1 MARSSRWF
9 GHSPATRWDR
19 GYRGSFTLVEML
31 VAMAI
36 TLVMMAA
43 VVTLFANV
51 SNSVRNRRAT
61 IEMSGQLRH
70 LRNVLQQ
77 DLRGATCPGV
87 TWQRPDSNHGYI
99 ELIEGQYREGYASML
114 VDGVD
119 NLAPPDFNGEIDYKQ
134 SVLPASNLPFAS
146 PDWVTD
152 GGGLGDY
159 DDIFMLTVR
168 NEREPFVGKSPVD
181 ADDDRDS
188 SSDGDPAGYEGWNAE
203 AIESPLAEVIWYAIE
218 NPAAADN
225 ANNFFGEP
233 GMRTIYRRALLIAP
247 WVNPYLEADTDGDGI
262 VQLTGGLTIKPVPG
276 LCRVLPSNR
285 VGPNDVAAALAALTE
300 FQDRY
305 DLSVRLEWDYN
316 IGHWKI
322 VANTLADLTKREN
335 RYLHYGF
342 WKGQGSNDPDRRIF
356 PYGMVSV
363 GSGYSGSSQDV
374 EFIQDDEIPRPGG
387 SGQDARATG
396 HMINMPGLNGLAV
409 YTVETDNYTSPV
421 GDSRRYGARP
431 FAFVDATPTNGVP
444 ATARAMLDDAGHV
457 VRVVHGPAP
466 LWGTR
471 RGEDVMMTD
480 AVAFDVRVY
489 DPGAPLFGARDDLNN
504 TSSPIGVILD
514 PSDPGWAA
522 AYVHQDNTDSVG
534 SFIGESV
541 ANNTAS
547 PFPFVSQ
554 GAYVDMGYGF
564 SWRLSPPA
572 MLPIPKFAVSSYT
585 YPWFFVPRTLSD
597 VSGNQLAP
605 GYAVYDTWSFHYEN
619 NGVNEDADSNAAGL
633 PLIDEGTDG
642 LDGMGNYVQG
652 ASIVPDTRLG
662 VDDVGERETTPPY
675 DKPLRGAQVLVRVY
689 ERDSR
694 AVRQVRVNQHFMPE

>member
-1 MARSSRWF
+1 
-9 GHSPATRWDR
+9 
-19 GYRGSFTLVEML
+19 ML

-61 IEMSGQLRH
+61 IEMSAQLRH

-99 ELIEGQYREGYASML
+99 ELIEGQYREGYASILIDGIDIL
-114 VDGVD
+114 V
-119 NLAPPDFNGEIDYKQ
+119 APDFNGEIDHKQ
-134 SVLPASNLPFAS
+134 SVLPASNMPFAN

-181 ADDDRDS
+181 ADDDENS

-285 VGPNDVAAALAALTE
+285 VGQTDVAGALAALTE

-342 WKGQGSNDPDRRIF
+342 WKGKGSNDPDRRIY
-356 PYGMVSV
+356 PYPMVSI
-363 GSGYSGSSQDV
+363 GSGYSGSSQPV
-374 EFIQDDEIPRPGG
+374 EFIQDDEIPRPAG
-387 SGQDARATG
+387 SGQDAEATG
-396 HMINMPGLNGLAV
+396 EMQNMPGLNGFGTYRV
-409 YTVETDNYTSPV
+409 DPNNFTPPV
-421 GDSRRYGARP
+421 GDSRRYSARP
-431 FAFVDATPTNGVP
+431 FAFVDDTPTNGVP

-457 VRVVHGPAP
+457 VRVVHGPVP

-489 DPGAPLFGARDDLNN
+489 DPGAPLFGYREDLSNPSN
-504 TSSPIGVILD
+504 MTILE
-514 PSDPGWAA
+514 PSDPGWTA
-522 AYVHQDNTDSVG
+522 AYAYGPDNG
-534 SFIGESV
+534 SGTNIGF
-541 ANNTAS
+541 NTS
-547 PFPFVSQ
+547 PTAKFPLTGQ

-564 SWRLSPPA
+564 SRQLPPPSGPG
-572 MLPIPKFAVSSYT
+572 MLNTPKFFSASMI
-585 YPWFFVPRTLSD
+585 YPWFFMPRTLSD
-597 VSGNQLAP
+597 VTGNQLAP

-619 NGVNEDADSNAAGL
+619 NGVNEDADTNAAGL

-642 LDGMGNYVQG
+642 LDGIGNYVQG
-652 ASIVPDTRLG
+652 SGIVQDTRLG
-662 VDDVGERETTPPY
+662 VDDVGEREAVPPY

>member
-1 MARSSRWF
+1 
-9 GHSPATRWDR
+9 
-19 GYRGSFTLVEML
+19 ML

-99 ELIEGQYREGYASML
+99 ELIEGPYREGHASYL
-114 VDGVD
+114 IDGID
-119 NLAPPDFNGEIDYKQ
+119 IPAAPDFNSEIDHKQ
-134 SVLPASNLPFAS
+134 SVIPASNLPFAS

-159 DDIFMLTVR
+159 DDILMLTVR
-168 NEREPFVGKSPVD
+168 NEREPFVGKSPTDVG
-181 ADDDRDS
+181 DDDSR
-188 SSDGDPAGYEGWNAE
+188 DGDPDGFGGWEDE
-203 AIESPLAEVIWYAIE
+203 AIESPLAEVIWYSIE
-218 NPAAADN
+218 NPAEADR

-247 WVNPYLEADTDGDGI
+247 WVNPYLVVDQDGDGV
-262 VQLTGGLTIKPVPG
+262 VQIKGGLTIKAVPG
-276 LCRVLPSNR
+276 LCRVLATAKE
-285 VGPNDVAAALAALTE
+285 DVAEALAALTA
-300 FQDRY
+300 FQDKY
-305 DLSVRLEWDYN
+305 DLSVRLEWDYD
-316 IGHWKI
+316 IQRWKI
-322 VANTLADLTKREN
+322 LANTLADLTKREN

-342 WKGQGSNDPDRRIF
+342 WKGQGSNDPDRRIY
-356 PYGMVSV
+356 PYAMVSY

-387 SGQDARATG
+387 AGQDARATG
-396 HMINMPGLNGLAV
+396 HMQNMPGLNGFGI
-409 YTVETDNYTSPV
+409 YTVDTNNYTPPV
-421 GDSRRYGARP
+421 GDTRRYGARP

-444 ATARAMLDDAGHV
+444 ATVHAMLDDKGQV
-457 VRVVHGPAP
+457 VRVLHGPVP

-480 AVAFDVRVY
+480 VIAFDVRVF
-489 DPGAPLFGARDDLNN
+489 DPGAPLFGVRDDLTN

-514 PSDPGWAA
+514 PSDPGWTA
-522 AYVHQDNTDSVG
+522 AYIHADNTNSNA
-534 SFIGESV
+534 SLIGR
-541 ANNTAS
+541 ATTA
-547 PFPFVSQ
+547 FPYVSQ
-554 GAYVDMGYGF
+554 GAYVDMGYGY
-564 SWRLSPPA
+564 SWQLPTPA
-572 MLPIPKFAVSSYT
+572 MLPTPGFAASSYT
-585 YPWFFVPRTLSD
+585 YPWFFLPRTLID

-619 NGVNEDADSNAAGL
+619 DGVNQDADTTPGGQ

-642 LDGMGNYVQG
+642 LDGVGNYVQG
-652 ASIVPDTRLG
+652 AAIVPDTRLG

-675 DKPLRGAQVLVRVY
+675 DKPLRGAQVLVRAY